1 LLSVFLAHA
10 SADASAAQEI
20 RTFIEAGC
28 DGVRFA
34 PDAAIQPGQDLFAA
48 AESGLSEHVLVLLL
62 SPASN
67 PARWPLQSWEP
78 FLHPPAADGAKIA
91 IFLLQD
97 CVFPGRLR
105 RGLRL
110 FDGTAERLTA
120 MRQLKRWLHSIQLGT
135 SASMTF
141 SPDLEFL
148 YRALADRPGTLAAP
162 GAMAA
167 RFAQQAVYDFSAV
180 CWIPAIGRTLT
191 QIAGEIGA
199 QLRMTLDGPPEDNCR
214 RVRDMLSGRRC
225 LLVLDAPQAAL
236 DPILPGGQTS
246 ILFTTEAVH
255 IPIDE
260 VSLAA
265 GRALAAAGRL
275 AEAYEV
281 FQQLLKSGIEPQ
293 SCARELV
300 WICERWDRLDEA
312 NALRSYFGPS
322 PSEQLLLFS

>member
-1 LLSVFLAHA
+1 V
-10 SADASAAQEI
+10 
-20 RTFIEAGC
+20 
-28 DGVRFA
+28 
-34 PDAAIQPGQDLFAA
+34 QPGQDLFTA
-48 AESGLSEHVLVLLL
+48 AESGLSEHVLILLL

-67 PARWPLQSWEP
+67 PARWPRQSWEP
-78 FLHPPAADGAKIA
+78 FLHPQAADGPKIA

-120 MRQLKRWLHSIQLGT
+120 MRQLKRWLRSIQLGT
-135 SASMTF
+135 SPTMAF

-148 YRALADRPGTLAAP
+148 YRALADRPGTLSAP

-180 CWIPAIGRTLT
+180 CWISALGRTLT

-214 RVRDMLSGRRC
+214 RVRNMLSQRRC
-225 LLVLDAPQAAL
+225 LLILDAPEAAL
-236 DPILPGGQTS
+236 DPIMPCGQTS
-246 ILFTTEAVH
+246 ILFTTEPVR
-255 IPIDE
+255 IPKDD

-265 GRALAAAGRL
+265 GRALAAAGRM
-275 AEAYEV
+275 AEAYEI
-281 FQQLLKSGIEPQ
+281 FQQLLKSEVEPQ
-293 SCARELV
+293 WCARELV

-312 NALRSYFGPS
+312 NTLRFYFGPS
-322 PSEQLLLFS
+322 PSEQLLLF